1 MRGARCRVRVRVRLR
16 ARVRL
21 RCRVR
26 VRVRMPPGVEED
38 VDVVASDAHHDERH
52 LIRVRVLD

>member
-1 MRGARCRVRVRVRLR
+1 LR